1 MTLTE
6 DKPVKKTANIYEYQ
20 RNYYVEN
27 SDKLR
32 ETARERSRKKYEDED
47 FRQQKIIK
55 MRERARI
62 RLQDPEYRA
71 KISYNRRIM
80 YKNDVEYRNKAKE
93 NALSR
98 LNNNPE
104 IKDKI
109 NQEKRNQYAIGKA
122 KTNAETIKSTVY
134 SDSTELQQITLTNS
148 NDTILSI

>member
-6 DKPVKKTANIYEYQ
+6 DRPIKKTANIYEYH
-20 RNYYVEN
+20 RNYYTEN
-27 SDKLR
+27 LDKLR

-71 KISYNRRIM
+71 KISYKRRMM
-80 YKNDVEYRNKAKE
+80 YKNDVEYRNKTKE

-109 NQEKRNQYAIGKA
+109 NQEKRIKYAIGKA
-122 KTNAETIKSTVY
+122 KANANTT
-134 SDSTELQQITLTNS
+134 TEINQITSTNS
-148 NDTILSI
+148 NDTNVTI